1 MKKVVLLLL
10 AISMFYGYQL
20 NAQDTAILRGKV
32 ISGSDQSLL
41 PGASIRVKNT
51 NLGVISDIDGEFSI
65 RLPYGNHTLEASFI
79 GFLPSSRNITLPN
92 DEELIIVLETENL
105 DLDAVEV
112 VSTGYQQLPKER
124 ATGSFVQIDNELVD
138 RRIST
143 NILERLEDIT
153 PGLIFNRV
161 GPSNDPISIRG
172 RSTLFANTMPLIIVD
187 NFPYDGPLESIN
199 PNDVESMTVLKDAAA
214 ASIWGAR
221 AGNGVIVITTK
232 KGAKGKVRVSLNA
245 NTTVIEETDLFYRPQ
260 MDIADFIEIER
271 MLFSQNFYNNNI
283 NSPGQPRLSPTVET
297 LLAQRNGLISAEEA
311 ERRINQFKN
320 QDFRR
325 DLLNYY
331 HSNAVNQQYAV
342 NVSGGSAYHKFIVAG
357 GYDRNFTGVQGN
369 NTERYTL
376 NIRNDWTLLNDKLN
390 LDAGV
395 YISNNSVRTTTQT
408 PSGFAYDRLSD
419 DLGNPLGIAT
429 VYNER
434 LLNSGLDQGLLDW
447 RHIPLNEIGRQD
459 FRTNTNDYRINLNA
473 GYRIFSG
480 LTAEL
485 QYQYWSNNSQIRNH
499 SPIELFTT
507 RNLINQFTQVED
519 NGQLVRPI
527 PVGGILN
534 LSNTRS
540 YSNTARANLRYNK
553 QLAEKH
559 EISAIGGYE
568 IKEGGSETNASLY
581 YGYDDDVAQSIPTD
595 NVTLF
600 RNFVNPG
607 NRSTIPNINVPHR
620 GMIDRFIS
628 YFANASYEFNKTY
641 ILSLSARRDQS
652 NLFGVESNM
661 RGVPLW
667 SIGGAWLISNND
679 FYKVDFLPYLKL
691 RTTYGY
697 NGNIDR
703 SLSAFTTVQFINGN
717 PLLPAELRAN
727 IINPP
732 NPELRWERI
741 NIINLAV
748 DFETKNGI
756 IGGSFEA
763 FRKDGMDLIGLIP
776 FPTATG
782 RANVRGNF
790 ADTRTTG
797 FDLELRSKNIVK
809 TNFSWSTFFMHS
821 HLKDEVT
828 NYEMRSSVVNY
839 INSSSGAIVP
849 LQGRPLLAIYS
860 YEWGGLDPQT
870 GAPRGVLDGEPSTN
884 YNAILAAA
892 TPENIVFHGSARPT
906 HFGALR
912 NHFTYKSFSMSFNI
926 SYRLGYFY
934 RRQSVDYNSL
944 LSGVISHSDFSNRW
958 QVPGDELNTNIPSL
972 PTVRNVQRDAFF
984 QRSAA
989 LVEPGDHIRFQDIRL
1004 SYSLRNT
1011 TFPRLPF
1018 SNAEVYT
1025 YINNLGI
1032 IWKKTDDPLD
1042 PDFPSM
1048 RPLRSI
1054 AAGLRVNF

>member
-1 MKKVVLLLL
+1 MKKVILLLL
-10 AISMFYGYQL
+10 TLSIVYGYQL
-20 NAQDTAILRGKV
+20 HAQDTAILRGKV
-32 ISGSDQSLL
+32 ISGSDQTLL

-51 NLGVISDIDGEFSI
+51 NLGAITDIDGEFSI
-65 RLPYGNHTLEASFI
+65 RLPHGEHTLEASFI
-79 GFLPSSRNITLPN
+79 GYFTAAKSVTVPSS
-92 DEELIIVLETENL
+92 EEVLFVLIDENL

-112 VSTGYQQLPKER
+112 ISTGYQQLPKER

-161 GPSNDPISIRG
+161 GPSDDPISIRG
-172 RSTLFANTMPLIIVD
+172 RSTLFANTMPLIVID

-199 PNDVESMTVLKDAAA
+199 PNDVESITVLRDAAA

-232 KGAKGKVRVSLNA
+232 KGTKGKVRVSLNA
-245 NTTVIEETDLFYRPQ
+245 NTTVIEEPDLFYRPQ

-271 MLFSQNFYNNNI
+271 MLFSQNFYNNTI
-283 NSPGQPRLSPTVET
+283 NSPAQPRLSPTVET
-297 LLAQRNGLISAEEA
+297 LLAERNGQISAEEA
-311 ERRINQFKN
+311 ERRISQLKN
-320 QDFRR
+320 QDLRR
-325 DLLNYY
+325 DLLRYY
-331 HSNAVNQQYAV
+331 YSNAVNQQYSI
-342 NVSGGSAYHKFIVAG
+342 NVSGGSAYHKFVVAG
-357 GYDRNFTGVQGN
+357 GYDRNFTGIQGN
-369 NTERYTL
+369 NNKRYTL
-376 NIRNDWTLLNDKLN
+376 NIRNDWTLLNNKLK
-390 LDAGV
+390 LDAGI
-395 YISNNSVRTTTQT
+395 YLSNSSVRTTTQL
-408 PSGFAYDRLSD
+408 PNGFAYDRLSD

-429 VYNER
+429 VFNER
-434 LLNSGLDQGLLDW
+434 LLNSGPELGLLDW
-447 RHIPLNEIGRQD
+447 RHIPLNEIGKQD
-459 FRTNTNDYRINLNA
+459 FRTQINDYRINVNGAYQL
-473 GYRIFSG
+473 FSG
-480 LTAEL
+480 LTAEI
-485 QYQYWSNNSQIRNH
+485 QYQFWSNSSQDRNH

-507 RNLINQFTQVED
+507 RNLINNFTQLED

-534 LSNTRS
+534 LSNSRS
-540 YSNTARANLRYNK
+540 NSNTARANLRYNK
-553 QLAEKH
+553 QIAGKH
-559 EISAIGGYE
+559 EFNAIGGYE
-568 IKEGGSETNASLY
+568 IKAGVSETNTSLY
-581 YGYDDDVAQSIPTD
+581 YGYDDNVAQSIPTD

-607 NRSTIPNINVPHR
+607 SRATIPTVSFPHR
-620 GMIDRFIS
+620 GMIDRFLS
-628 YFANASYEFNKTY
+628 YYANASYEYNKTY
-641 ILSLSARRDQS
+641 ILSLSARKDQS

-667 SIGGAWLISNND
+667 SVGGAWLLSNAN

-741 NIINLAV
+741 NVINLAV
-748 DFETKNGI
+748 DFETKNGVL
-756 IGGSFEA
+756 GGSFEA
-763 FRKDGMDLIGLIP
+763 YRKDGMDLIGLVP

-782 RANVRGNF
+782 RATVRGNF
-790 ADTRTTG
+790 ADTRTKG
-797 FDLELRSKNIVK
+797 FDLELRSKNIAK
-809 TNFSWSTFFMHS
+809 TNFTWSTFFMHS
-821 HLKDEVT
+821 HLVDEVT

-849 LQGRPLLAIYS
+849 LEGRPLLAIYS

-870 GAPRGVLDGEPSTN
+870 GAPRGILDGEPSTN
-884 YNAILAAA
+884 YNAIMAAA

-906 HFGALR
+906 HFGAIR
-912 NHFTYKSFSMSFNI
+912 NNFNYKSFSLSFNI

-934 RRQSVDYNSL
+934 RRQSIDYNSL
-944 LSGVISHSDFSNRW
+944 LSGVIGHGDFANRW
-958 QVPGDELNTNIPSL
+958 KAPGDELTTNIPSM
-972 PTVRNVQRDAFF
+972 PTVRNIQRDSFF

-1004 SYSLRNT
+1004 SYSIKNT
-1011 TFPRLPF
+1011 VFPRLPF

-1032 IWKKTDDPLD
+1032 LWKKTDDPLD

-1048 RPLRSI
+1048 RPLRSV